1 MTDSE
6 AVILARLRRLQSQG
20 RLPEMTV
27 GDAAVTL
34 GVGEGTARKVI
45 TGLVRSGALHRADMR
60 HSSLPCVYR
69 LAE

>member
-1 MTDSE
+1 MTDGE
-6 AVILARLRRLQSQG
+6 AKILARLRRLKAQG

-34 GVGEGTARKVI
+34 GGDEDTARKVI
-45 TGLVRSGALHRADMR
+45 TGLVRAGALHRADMR
-60 HSSLPCVYR
+60 HSTLPCIYR